1 MRRALILLA
10 ALLAVGLAA
19 LVLTG
24 ADDMLLRWAMEEQRD
39 TQNALARALRALRAG
54 DPGAMAAFAALC
66 FAYGFFHAAG
76 PGHGK
81 ILIGGYGAARR
92 VGPWR
97 LSGIALLSS
106 LAQALTA
113 ILLVA
118 AGLWV
123 LGWSRERMTGL
134 AEDSFAPLSFAL
146 VALVGLWLAWRGAR
160 ALGGGHA
167 HAHAR
172 AHAPGPDGLCT
183 TCGHAHAPA
192 PADLERATGWRDTA
206 MLVGAVA
213 VRPCT
218 GALFV
223 LILTAQMGIFATG
236 IAGALAMGLGTASV
250 TVAVA
255 IAAVTLREGALASLP
270 GSAAIARVQPMI
282 ELGAGI
288 VIALLAGRLALG
300 VI

>member
-54 DPGAMAAFAALC
+54 DPGAMAVFAALC

-167 HAHAR
+167 HAR

-236 IAGALAMGLGTASV
+236 IAGALAMGLGTASL

-300 VI
+300 AI